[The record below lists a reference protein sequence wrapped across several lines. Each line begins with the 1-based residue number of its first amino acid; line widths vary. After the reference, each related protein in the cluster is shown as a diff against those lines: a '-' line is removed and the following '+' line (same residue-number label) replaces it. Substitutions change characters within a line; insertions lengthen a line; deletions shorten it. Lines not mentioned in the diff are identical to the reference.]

1 MLLIRKFNCF
11 FLNSFLRIRFKIIKC
26 FYRLSLSSTLNF
38 LYFFQQFVFVPEK
51 RQTFLLFF
59 PDEQHSSLVAS
70 SELWSAKFSIFFIM
84 FRSKRHVFSSLL
96 QRKKT
101 YFPYQTNSVL
111 RSIKGSLRIS
121 FSIQFITFQCNI
133 VSLNF
138 SRVWKRLDAA
148 KWKIESSSTMSFLFE
163 SPLFMKILKT
173 ASCWVVS

>member
-1 MLLIRKFNCF
+1 MLLIMKFNCF
-11 FLNSFLRIRFKIIKC
+11 FLNCFLRIRFKIIKC
-26 FYRLSLSSTLNF
+26 FYRLSLSSTWNF

-51 RQTFLLFF
+51 RQTFLLF

-101 YFPYQTNSVL
+101 YFPYQTNSIL

-138 SRVWKRLDAA
+138 LGFEKDSTQRNEKLKALRRCHFFLNHLCLWKY
-148 KWKIESSSTMSFLFE
+148 WK
-163 SPLFMKILKT
+163 PLH
-173 ASCWVVS
+173 AE